1 MTILGASQP
10 GTSDPGCPASSTA
23 ITKQSRILAS
33 ICLPTMISNV
43 GAWQV
48 LESVLPTHLH
58 VQGRR
63 GSTRQCLVS
72 SVDSV

>member
-23 ITKQSRILAS
+23 ITKQSRLLAY
-33 ICLPTMISNV
+33 ICLPTMKV

-48 LESVLPTHLH
+48 LESVSPTHLH